1 MANFPINCNS
11 SLTTGNQLH
20 NLMNLM
26 HVPGVSLR
34 KLREMQLWSSLGKEL
49 TPQEIEAR
57 AAGYSSVVSCSCE
70 TEKRTF
76 GRILDSWLRPR
87 RHVGCRL
94 HAHSQ
99 RLISCADENGTPSTL
114 QLIARPAGR
123 PAGAP
128 PQSEDTP
135 GSVHTCD

>member
-76 GRILDSWLRPR
+76 GRILVAATTARRLQAARTQPATNKLRR
-87 RHVGCRL
+87 
-94 HAHSQ
+94 
-99 RLISCADENGTPSTL
+99 
-114 QLIARPAGR
+114 
-123 PAGAP
+123 
-128 PQSEDTP
+128 
-135 GSVHTCD
+135 